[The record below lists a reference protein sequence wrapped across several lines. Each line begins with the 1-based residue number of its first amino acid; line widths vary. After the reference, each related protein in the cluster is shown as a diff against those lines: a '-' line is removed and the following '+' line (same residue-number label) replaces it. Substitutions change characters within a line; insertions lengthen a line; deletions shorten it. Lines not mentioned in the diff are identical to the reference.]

1 MGDIN
6 SVLILLY
13 FIAALVFVLVN
24 VIFLVYMERRV
35 AGFFQERLGPNRI
48 GPFGLLQTVN
58 DTVKLLGKES
68 IIPKAADKMVF
79 KIAPIAIFT
88 ASIMVYAAIPFGKGL
103 NVTNLNVGLFY
114 FIAISSTATISIL
127 MGGWGS
133 NNKYSLLGGMR
144 TVAQMISYELPLMFS
159 TIGVVMIAGSLNLSD
174 IITAQNQTWFILVQ
188 PLAFIIFLIAGT
200 AELNRG
206 PFDLPEAEQELIGGY
221 HTEYTGIRFAL
232 FFLAEYANLL
242 SVSALAVTLFLG
254 GWQGPLV
261 PSWIWFI
268 MKVYLMVFIFMWIRW
283 TFPRIRMDHMMKFNW
298 KYLLPLSIV
307 NIFLTGIG
315 IKIYQYFLM
324 IGR

>member
-1 MGDIN
+1 M
-6 SVLILLY
+6 ILFY
-13 FIAALVFVLVN
+13 FIAALGFVLVN

-35 AGFFQERLGPNRI
+35 AGFFQERVGPNRV

-79 KIAPIAIFT
+79 KIAPIAIFA
-88 ASIMVYAAIPFGKGL
+88 ASIMLYAVIPYGKGL
-103 NVTNLNVGLFY
+103 TVTNLNVGLFY
-114 FIAISSTATISIL
+114 FIAISSIATIAIL
-127 MGGWGS
+127 MAGWGS

-144 TVAQMISYELPLMFS
+144 TVAQMISYELPLIIS
-159 TIGVVMIAGSLNLSD
+159 TIGVVMISGSLNLSD
-174 IITAQNQTWFILVQ
+174 IIGAQNKIWFILVQ

-221 HTEYTGIRFAL
+221 HTEYTGIRFSL

-242 SVSALAVTLFLG
+242 SVSALAATLFLG
-254 GWQGPLV
+254 GWHGPFL
-261 PSWIWFI
+261 PSWMWFI
-268 MKVYLMVFIFMWIRW
+268 IKVYLMVFVFMWIRW
-283 TFPRIRMDHMMKFNW
+283 TFPRIRIDHMMKFNW
-298 KYLLPLSIV
+298 KYLLPLSIA
-307 NIFLTGIG
+307 NILLTGIG
-315 IKIYQYFLM
+315 IKIYQYFLT